1 MAQPSHAAI
10 QYGRSSY
17 ARTSDRSSDRNDAG
31 IDRFLLGLDG
41 CSLPVSSTSG
51 TQHCPLRHA
60 HATCVETNL
69 GRPRHRRDTSF
80 L

>member
-1 MAQPSHAAI
+1 MVAITTDAI
-10 QYGRSSY
+10 QHGRSSY
-17 ARTSDRSSDRNDAG
+17 ARSSDRSSDRNDAG

-51 TQHCPLRHA
+51 TDHCALRHA
-60 HATCVETNL
+60 HATCVETKS
-69 GRPRHRRDTSF
+69 RTPHAIDATSF